1 MGEKWLPVA
10 LSYQGPVVRVLGLD
24 QRIQILARRENFASG
39 LCAIKLAA
47 IALYGSQFAFELLA
61 DVHHEGRLDWVLS
74 IRERV
79 EQLVGTVRGSS
90 CGISLQAGEVARVP
104 SQFRGHAVIG
114 MTSHGEGKD
123 DEAGREV
130 PDVLDHDAPG
140 LFRVLQVRI
149 R

>member
-104 SQFRGHAVIG
+104 SQFRGHAVIRH
-114 MTSHGEGKD
+114 SAAHLLPESWPP
-123 DEAGREV
+123 ARPLPLEV
-130 PDVLDHDAPG
+130 RHCRASRSLP
-140 LFRVLQVRI
+140 R
-149 R
+149 